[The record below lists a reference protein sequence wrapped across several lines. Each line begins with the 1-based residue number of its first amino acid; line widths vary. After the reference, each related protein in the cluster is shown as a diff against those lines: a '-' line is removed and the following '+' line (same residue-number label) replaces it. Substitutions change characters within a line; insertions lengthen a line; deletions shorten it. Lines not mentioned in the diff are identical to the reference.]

1 MSGKVRDYPKLAQDI
16 LTAVGGEQNIAGAT
30 RCATRLRLV
39 LKDSN
44 TQAKETVSAMPGV
57 ITVVENG
64 GQFQIV
70 IGQHVG
76 EVYDEFAK
84 LVNIDQ
90 SAEGNEHKGT
100 IVNRIIATMSAVFA
114 PFVYILAAAGI
125 MQGLLI
131 IINLLFPGA
140 DQNST
145 YQVISFISW
154 SPFTFLPIFIAITA
168 SKHFKTNMFIAVAC
182 CAALVSPSWAEMA
195 AQIADGGRLNFA
207 GIALTETTYTS
218 TVLPP
223 LFLVWILSYLEKF
236 LNKRIHEV
244 IRPLFVPLLCMLIM
258 VPLTIVLIGPVTT
271 MGANGIANGYNFLAE
286 HAPAL
291 AGAIVGGFWQVIV
304 IFGVHWGVTP
314 MVLANF
320 EQYGRDSF
328 QAYQT
333 IAVVAQ
339 IGAVLGVILKTRN
352 SETRKIG
359 VSAGVTGL
367 FGITEPAIYGI
378 TLRFKKPMIFGCI
391 SGAVGAIVA
400 SFFNP
405 YYFAYAGLPG
415 PLTIVNGINADYPT
429 SIWGLLIGAAI
440 AIVLP
445 VILIQLFGYGVDEAK
460 SSDGDPQLASEQGK
474 TGTAQQTPAPAV
486 IGTLNDA
493 AVSSASQNPTGVAA
507 TTIHTAQSA
516 DAQPSTA
523 TLAQE
528 ESISA
533 PLAGKILP
541 LSDVPDEAFSSGA
554 MGQGIAIQ
562 PDDNKLYA
570 PFDGTVATIAPTLHA
585 IGLQSDSGVEL
596 FIHIGLDTVKLKGAP
611 FTLHVQDGDRIRKG
625 DLLLTFDREQIE
637 NEGLPIITPVLVTNG
652 YEYKDIVVGNLDIA
666 TRDADI
672 LTVIR

>member
-1 MSGKVRDYPKLAQDI
+1 MSGKVRDYPKLAHDI
-16 LTAVGGEQNIAGAT
+16 LEAVGGEQNIAGAT

-39 LKDSN
+39 LKQNSA
-44 TQAKETVSAMPGV
+44 QAKETVSTMPGV

-64 GQFQIV
+64 GQFQVV

-84 LVNIDQ
+84 LVQLDTNADEPQ
-90 SAEGNEHKGT
+90 PKGT
-100 IVNRIIATMSAVFA
+100 ILNRIIATMSAVFA

-131 IINLLFPGA
+131 IASLLFPNFAQSG
-140 DQNST
+140 T
-145 YQVISFISW
+145 YGVISFISW
-154 SPFTFLPIFIAITA
+154 APFTFLPIFIAITA
-168 SKHFKTNMFIAVAC
+168 SKHFKTNTYIAVAC
-182 CAALVSPSWAEMA
+182 CAALVSPTWAEMA
-195 AQIADGGRLNFA
+195 AQIADGGTVNFL

-218 TVLPP
+218 SVLPP
-223 LFLVWILSYLEKF
+223 LFLVWILSYLERF

-244 IRPLFVPLLCMLIM
+244 IRPLFVPLLCLLVM

-271 MGANGIANGYNFLAE
+271 LGANGIANGYNFLAE
-286 HAPAL
+286 NAPAL
-291 AGAIVGGFWQVIV
+291 AGAIIGGFWQVIV

-339 IGAVLGVILKTRN
+339 IGAVLGVILKTR
-352 SETRKIG
+352 SQDTRKIG
-359 VSAGVTGL
+359 ISAGITGL
-367 FGITEPAIYGI
+367 FGITEPAIYGV

-415 PLTIVNGINADYPT
+415 PLTIVNSINADYPT
-429 SIWGLLIGAAI
+429 SVWGILIGSAI

-460 SSDGDPQLASEQGK
+460 TPAGDSSLAKEQGQPAA
-474 TGTAQQTPAPAV
+474 GTTAAPVASANQAMSAISATAGADIAHRQTDTDSLS
-486 IGTLNDA
+486 G
-493 AVSSASQNPTGVAA
+493 
-507 TTIHTAQSA
+507 
-516 DAQPSTA
+516 
-523 TLAQE
+523 E
-528 ESISA
+528 ETISA
-533 PLAGKILP
+533 PLVGKIVP
-541 LSDVPDEAFSSGA
+541 LTEVPDEAFSSGA
-554 MGQGIAIQ
+554 MGQGLAIE
-562 PDDNKLYA
+562 PSDDKLYA
-570 PFDGTVATIAPTLHA
+570 PFDGTVATVAPTGHA
-585 IGLQSDSGVEL
+585 IGLRSDTGVEL
-596 FIHIGLDTVKLKGAP
+596 FVHIGLDTVKLKGAP
-611 FTLHVQDGDRIRKG
+611 FQLNVKEGDVINKG
-625 DLLLTFDREQIE
+625 DLLLQFDKALIQS
-637 NEGLPIITPVLVTNG
+637 NGMPTITPVLVTNSFD
-652 YEYKDIVVGNLDIA
+652 YKQIIVGTGEQA
-666 TRDADI
+666 TTDADI